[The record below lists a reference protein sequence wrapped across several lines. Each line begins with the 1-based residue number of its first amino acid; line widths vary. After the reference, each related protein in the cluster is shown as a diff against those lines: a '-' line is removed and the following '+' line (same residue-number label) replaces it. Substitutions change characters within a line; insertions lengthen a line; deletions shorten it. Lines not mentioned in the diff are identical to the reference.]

1 MRALTLAGMAEERD
15 EVREHVAE
23 LEHAGKLPDNFNYIF
38 ETFDAGEPGV
48 LRRTLSFQG
57 FQQCRQFCITLE
69 SADEREARNLV
80 LAPTRCPT

>member
-1 MRALTLAGMAEERD
+1 LECDSAYFEYPNLSGLMRALTLAGMAEERD

-57 FQQCRQFCITLE
+57 FQQCRQRDLLYN
-69 SADEREARNLV
+69 A
-80 LAPTRCPT
+80 

>member
-15 EVREHVAE
+15 EVAE
-23 LEHAGKLPDNFNYIF
+23 LEHVGKLPDNFNYIF

-57 FQQCRQFCITLE
+57 FQQCRQRDLLYN
-69 SADEREARNLV
+69 A
-80 LAPTRCPT
+80 